1 MSPTTEPVRQRPYI
15 AATARYVPPMR
26 VRPDAALRQ
35 PLGTP
40 ASAREAVMQSV
51 YADTLRWGSEARSAP
66 GPGPG
71 NHSSKTVPATMAAHV
86 ACEPGLLLS
95 EMAST
100 VAGEA
105 IRRCAGKDNLAPDQ
119 VIVCAT
125 GFEHDL
131 ALSCANRL
139 HSELGATGAPFA
151 IGQLQGA
158 SFFLALQVVSD
169 MMASDDRM
177 RTALIVA
184 AERWLPPFSRLAGS
198 LAALGDGAAAVVIRR
213 DAKPGWQVLA
223 VNVRTPRFPFVR
235 PDMCV
240 DETVVVEVIGQTCV
254 QSALKHG
261 AIDWI
266 MPPRI
271 DANLADRITAQAGL
285 SAAQMWYP
293 DEDETGYLCAADAP
307 ARLDALLQ
315 GIVASEGQ
323 RILLWSVGL
332 QGQAACAILEYRGN

>member
-26 VRPDAALRQ
+26 VQPNAALQQ

-51 YADTLRWGSEARSAP
+51 YADTLRWSREARPAP
-66 GPGPG
+66 GPGSG
-71 NHSSKTVPATMAAHV
+71 NQSSKPVPAATATHV

-95 EMAST
+95 EMASM
-100 VAGEA
+100 VARKA
-105 IRRCAGKDNLAPDQ
+105 IRRCAGKNNSTPDQ
-119 VIVCAT
+119 VIICAT
-125 GFEHDL
+125 SFEHDL

-139 HSELGATGAPFA
+139 HSELGSTGAPFA

-177 RTALIVA
+177 HTALIVG
-184 AERWLPPFSRLAGS
+184 AEQWLPPFSRLAGS
-198 LAALGDGAAAVVIRR
+198 LGALGDGAAAVVIRR
-213 DAKPGWQVLA
+213 DTIPGWRVLA
-223 VNVRTPRFPFVR
+223 VNVRTPRVPLAR
-235 PDMCV
+235 LDMCV
-240 DETVVVEVIGQTCV
+240 DGTVVIEVIRQTCA
-254 QSALKHG
+254 QAALKPG

-266 MPPRI
+266 VPPRI
-271 DANLADRITAQAGL
+271 DANLAYRITAQAGL
-285 SAAQMWYP
+285 SPEQMRYP
-293 DEDETGYLCAADAP
+293 VQDETGYLCAADAP
-307 ARLDALLQ
+307 AQLDALLQ
-315 GIVASEGQ
+315 EVVPSAGQ

-332 QGQAACAILEYRGN
+332 QGQAACAVLEYCRS